1 MNNIFYE
8 AQYGGLCRM
17 HSLNGYFGKSKIS
30 PDQFEKYIDLY
41 DKEYK
46 EKYNFESSCGS
57 FDIVASDQKNIVN
70 FILKKHGIYSRYYAL
85 NQLHG
90 KNIKEHIIDI
100 MLGEYFF
107 TYNENHIWG
116 CRILNNQW
124 YKVDSMGGVHQIDIN
139 SLHHEKN
146 IGYIV
151 PVNIKNE
158 FYRNLRVIK
167 SVLGENPS
175 LIHIKEYLTQKN
187 KEKLIL
193 DKLEIPINLCMD
205 ILDTNL
211 IFHKSKKDTNLL
223 FQESKVDFNHDL
235 KEYTPIKNHVN
246 TYAEFLTKFTKGNYN
261 NLDLILDYLP
271 DIIFNLTSLN
281 TIT

>member
-30 PDQFEKYIDLY
+30 PAEFQKYIDSY
-41 DKEYK
+41 DEEYK
-46 EKYNFESSCGS
+46 EKYNFEASCGL

-70 FILKKHGIYSRYYAL
+70 YILKKHGVYSRYYAL

-90 KNIKEHIIDI
+90 KNIKEHITDI
-100 MLGEYFF
+100 LSGDYFF
-107 TYNENHIWG
+107 TYNETHIWG
-116 CRILNNQW
+116 CRVLNNQW
-124 YKVDSMGGVHQIDIN
+124 YKVDSMGGVHQMDIN
-139 SLHHEKN
+139 SLMNEKN

-151 PVNIKNE
+151 PVNIKTE
-158 FYRNLRVIK
+158 FYRNLCVIK
-167 SVLGENPS
+167 SVLGEDPS

-211 IFHKSKKDTNLL
+211 TFHKSKV
-223 FQESKVDFNHDL
+223 EPPDL
-235 KEYTPIKNHVN
+235 NEYTSIKTHVN

-271 DIIFNLTSLN
+271 DIIFNLTRLTTN
-281 TIT
+281 V